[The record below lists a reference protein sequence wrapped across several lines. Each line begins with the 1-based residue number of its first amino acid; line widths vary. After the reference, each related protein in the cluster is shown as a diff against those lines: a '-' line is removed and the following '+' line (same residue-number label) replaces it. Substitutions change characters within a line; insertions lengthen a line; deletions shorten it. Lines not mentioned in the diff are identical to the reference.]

1 MEALSERYGW
11 TPIQIREQSFND
23 LETYLDIISVK
34 NKIEMENAKKNKYGR
49 K

>member
-1 MEALSERYGW
+1 MEMLSERYGW
-11 TPIQIREQSFND
+11 TPIQIREQGFND

-34 NKIEMENAKKNKYGR
+34 NKIELENAKKNKYGR